1 MKKTVTGLVI
11 AMTLMA
17 ANANAMSFTDDF
29 NDGILDGWTP
39 KIGSWSIT
47 NDTLSNN
54 GSVYGVIWK
63 DDSFGVDQKIQVDAY
78 FDFSTNTIDDEL
90 AHLRVRTNKNTNGIQ
105 PFWDT
110 GYLADF
116 RQNEI
121 AVYNTYLGGNP
132 KIASFTFNNTPFT
145 QDGWYELAFSV
156 EGTGS
161 DTLFSAWV
169 NGIQYLDQ
177 TYNNSIA
184 DLDSGYLGLGRKITY
199 DNAKGYSYSTHIPE
213 PSTALLF
220 GIGAFGFV
228 GTRLRN
234 KKK

>member
-90 AHLRVRTNKNTNGIQ
+90 AHLRV
-105 PFWDT
+105 
-110 GYLADF
+110 
-116 RQNEI
+116 
-121 AVYNTYLGGNP
+121 
-132 KIASFTFNNTPFT
+132 
-145 QDGWYELAFSV
+145 
-156 EGTGS
+156 
-161 DTLFSAWV
+161 
-169 NGIQYLDQ
+169 
-177 TYNNSIA
+177 
-184 DLDSGYLGLGRKITY
+184 
-199 DNAKGYSYSTHIPE
+199 
-213 PSTALLF
+213 
-220 GIGAFGFV
+220 
-228 GTRLRN
+228 
-234 KKK
+234 